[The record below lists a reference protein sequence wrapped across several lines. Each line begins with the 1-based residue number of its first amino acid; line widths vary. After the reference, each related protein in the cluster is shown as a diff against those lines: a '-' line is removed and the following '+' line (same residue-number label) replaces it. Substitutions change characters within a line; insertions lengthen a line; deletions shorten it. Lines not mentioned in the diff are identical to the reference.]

1 MKSLIKKYKSFPLSI
16 RASFWFLICAFLQ
29 KGVSFITTP
38 IFTRIMSTAEYGQ
51 YSVFN
56 SWYSIVAVF
65 VSLNLYFGV
74 YAQGLVKFESERV
87 EFISSLQGLT
97 TTLVLAWT
105 GIYLLFREFWNGIF
119 TLTTP
124 QMLAMLVMIWTT
136 AVFNFWSME
145 QRVELKY
152 RALVIVTIIVSLLKP
167 VLGIYLVLHSDD
179 KVTAR
184 IMGLM
189 AVELVAYSWMYFV
202 QMKNGKKFFNEKFWK
217 YALVFNIPLIP
228 HYLSSSILNSAD
240 RIMIGRMVDS
250 GSAGIY
256 NLAYNVS
263 QIMTMFNMAL
273 IQTTEPWLYKTIKGK
288 KFDRISYVAYP
299 AFIGIAFVNIVLII
313 LAPEVVAVFAPSSY
327 YDAIWIIPPVA
338 MSVFFMFTYNFFA
351 VFEFY
356 YEKTKFIA
364 AATVAGAIMNIVL
377 NYICIN
383 IWGYIAAGY
392 TTLFCYALYAIAHY
406 VFMKKICRD
415 YLENVEVYNT
425 RKVLLITISF
435 LCIGFCCLASYRFT
449 VLRYF
454 VVLTAIGV
462 IGLFRTRLLL
472 YFNKLVQIRKEG
484 KLAMEDDE

>member
-1 MKSLIKKYKSFPLSI
+1 M
-16 RASFWFLICAFLQ
+16 
-29 KGVSFITTP
+29 
-38 IFTRIMSTAEYGQ
+38 
-51 YSVFN
+51 
-56 SWYSIVAVF
+56 
-65 VSLNLYFGV
+65 
-74 YAQGLVKFESERV
+74 
-87 EFISSLQGLT
+87 
-97 TTLVLAWT
+97 
-105 GIYLLFREFWNGIF
+105 
-119 TLTTP
+119 
-124 QMLAMLVMIWTT
+124 
-136 AVFNFWSME
+136 
-145 QRVELKY
+145 
-152 RALVIVTIIVSLLKP
+152 
-167 VLGIYLVLHSDD
+167 
-179 KVTAR
+179 
-184 IMGLM
+184 
-189 AVELVAYSWMYFV
+189 
-202 QMKNGKKFFNEKFWK
+202 
-217 YALVFNIPLIP
+217 
-228 HYLSSSILNSAD
+228 
-240 RIMIGRMVDS
+240 
-250 GSAGIY
+250 
-256 NLAYNVS
+256 
-263 QIMTMFNMAL
+263 
-273 IQTTEPWLYKTIKGK
+273 
-288 KFDRISYVAYP
+288 AYP